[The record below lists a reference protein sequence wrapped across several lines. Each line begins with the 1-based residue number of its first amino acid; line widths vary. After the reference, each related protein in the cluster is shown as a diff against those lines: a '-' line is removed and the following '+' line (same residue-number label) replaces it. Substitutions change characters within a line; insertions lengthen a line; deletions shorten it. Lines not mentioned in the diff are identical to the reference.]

1 MLDLF
6 SGTDREKA
14 RAELNA
20 SVKKIAKNG
29 LEVIRITDAHTVDD
43 LRSVLEGSG
52 MFGGERV
59 VVLEGVW
66 GNEEM
71 RVVVEERLKKM
82 RDSKE
87 QYFIFEEKLDAA
99 TRKSIEKYTENSKR
113 FDLPAGRNA
122 QKNTIFSLA
131 NALQRGD
138 KKALW
143 VGYQRELLTSDP
155 EAIQGVLFWGAKQM
169 LLSARSD
176 SERARAE
183 KIVARLAELPHE
195 SRRRGVDLE
204 YALEKF
210 VLSGA

>member
-1 MLDLF
+1 M
-6 SGTDREKA
+6 
-14 RAELNA
+14 NA
-20 SVKKIAKNG
+20 TIQKIAKKG
-29 LEVIRITDAHTVDD
+29 VEVVRITDAHTVAD
-43 LRSVLEGSG
+43 LQSALQGAG
-52 MFGGERV
+52 MFGGERI

-71 RVVVEERLKKM
+71 RAGVEARLKEM

-87 QYFIFEEKLDAA
+87 QFFIFEDKLDAA
-99 TRKSIEKYTENSKR
+99 TRKSIEKYAEDSKR
-113 FDLPAGRNA
+113 FDSKSA
-122 QKNTIFSLA
+122 QGGSALGGKGGSVIFTLA

-143 VGYQRELLTSDP
+143 VGYQRELQTSDP

-169 LLSARSD
+169 LLNARSD
-176 SERARAE
+176 RDRSRAE
-183 KIVARLAELPHE
+183 KIVAQLAELPHE

-210 VLSGA
+210 VLSVAPAP

>member
-1 MLDLF
+1 MIHLF

-20 SVKKIAKNG
+20 AIKKIAKKDI
-29 LEVIRITDAHTVDD
+29 EVVRITDAHTVAD
-43 LRSVLEGSG
+43 LQSALQGAG
-52 MFGGERV
+52 MFGGERI

-66 GNEEM
+66 GNEQM
-71 RVVVEERLKKM
+71 RAIVEPRLKEI

-87 QYFIFEEKLDAA
+87 TYFILEEKLDAA
-99 TRKSIEKYTENSKR
+99 TRKSIEKYAEDSKR
-113 FDLPAGRNA
+113 FDL
-122 QKNTIFSLA
+122 KKKEEEKTIFALA
-131 NALQRGD
+131 NALRSGN

-143 VGYQRELLTSDP
+143 VGYQRELKTSDP

-169 LLSARSD
+169 LLTAHSDNERS
-176 SERARAE
+176 RAE
-183 KIVARLAELPHE
+183 KIVATLAELPHE

-210 VLSGA
+210 VLSIA